1 MGTAVAKTRLLLV
14 GAAGSEFALAAAMA
28 RDAGA
33 EVAMAGTATAALALL
48 RNEGAD
54 LAMIDVS
61 ADVGGFIEQLRCE
74 RMALPVYACGV
85 EASAALAVAAIRAG
99 ARDYLPLPADRAL
112 IAVAI
117 LSVAG
122 NPCVSIGSDPALA
135 QANSL
140 AMAMARAR
148 MPLTITGEPGCGKEL
163 LARCIHEAS
172 DRRGRFIVVD
182 CLEIGSEMIDSELFG
197 HEAGAFAGAVA
208 PRSGRI
214 ADAADGTLYLR
225 EVGALPIATQVR
237 LKRLL
242 RDNLLRPVAGE
253 SGERGEGAPTPLR
266 ARIVVGTSLDL
277 DSAVAE
283 GRFRPGLLA
292 ALGLV
297 RLAVPPL
304 RRRGSDIAALAQ
316 HFADRFARAN
326 DLPSRPVSA
335 AALTVLQ
342 HHGWP
347 GNVAELEDV
356 IHRSVFL
363 AAGTEIPSSAIVL
376 ADGTGLAGSAAVTGP
391 DRVGNL
397 VGLTVEDVERD
408 LILQT
413 LKACRGNRTSAST
426 ILGISVRTMRNKL
439 KSFIEAG
446 LIVAPAS

>member
-1 MGTAVAKTRLLLV
+1 MGGTVAMTRLLLV

-33 EVAMAGTATAALALL
+33 EVAMAGTASEALALL
-48 RNEGAD
+48 RDEGAD

-74 RMALPVYACGV
+74 RMALPVFACGI

-99 ARDYLPLPADRAL
+99 ARDYLPLPPDRAL

-117 LSVAG
+117 MSVAG
-122 NPCVSIGSDPALA
+122 NPCVSIGSDPALL

-140 AMAMARAR
+140 ALAMARAR

-163 LARCIHEAS
+163 LARCIHAAS
-172 DRRGRFIVVD
+172 QRRGRFIVVD
-182 CLEIGSEMIDSELFG
+182 SLEIGSEMIDSELFG
-197 HEAGAFAGAVA
+197 HEGGAFAGAVA

-225 EVGALPIATQVR
+225 EVGILPIATQER
-237 LKRLL
+237 LKHLL

-253 SGERGEGAPTPLR
+253 SGEGAPTPLR
-266 ARIVVGTSLDL
+266 ARIIAGTSLDL

-283 GRFRPGLLA
+283 GRFLPGLLA

-342 HHGWP
+342 QHGWP

-363 AAGTEIPSSAIVL
+363 AVGTEIPASAIVL
-376 ADGTGLAGSAAVTGP
+376 ADGSGLAGSAAVTGA

-439 KSFIEAG
+439 KTFIEAG
-446 LIVAPAS
+446 LVVAPAS

>member
-1 MGTAVAKTRLLLV
+1 MDGAVAMTRLLLV

-33 EVAMAGTATAALALL
+33 EVAMAGTASDALALL
-48 RNEGAD
+48 RSEGAD
-54 LAMIDVS
+54 LAIIDVS

-74 RMALPVYACGV
+74 RMALPVYACGID
-85 EASAALAVAAIRAG
+85 ASAALAVAAIRAG
-99 ARDYLPLPADRAL
+99 ALDYLPLPPDSGL

-117 LSVAG
+117 MSVAG
-122 NPCVSIGSDPALA
+122 NPCVSIGSDPALL

-140 AMAMARAR
+140 ALAMAKAR

-163 LARCIHEAS
+163 LARCIHAAS
-172 DRRGRFIVVD
+172 HRRGRFIVVD

-197 HEAGAFAGAVA
+197 HEAGAFAGALA

-225 EVGALPIATQVR
+225 EVGALPIATQER
-237 LKRLL
+237 LKCLL
-242 RDNLLRPVAGE
+242 GDNLLRPVAGE
-253 SGERGEGAPTPLR
+253 SGEGAPTPLR

-335 AALTVLQ
+335 AALMVLKE
-342 HHGWP
+342 HGWS

-363 AAGTEIPSSAIVL
+363 AVGTDIPASAIVL
-376 ADGTGLAGSAAVTGP
+376 ADGTGLAGSAAITGP

-439 KSFIEAG
+439 KSFIAAG
-446 LIVAPAS
+446 LVVAPTS

>member
-1 MGTAVAKTRLLLV
+1 MGGTVAMTRLLLV

-33 EVAMAGTATAALALL
+33 EVAMAGTASEALALL

-74 RMALPVYACGV
+74 RMALPVYACGI

-99 ARDYLPLPADRAL
+99 ARDYLPLPPDRAL

-117 LSVAG
+117 MSVAG
-122 NPCVSIGSDPALA
+122 NPCVSIGSDPALV

-140 AMAMARAR
+140 ALAMARAR

-163 LARCIHEAS
+163 LARCIHAAS
-172 DRRGRFIVVD
+172 QRRGRFIVVD

-197 HEAGAFAGAVA
+197 HDAGAFAGAVA

-214 ADAADGTLYLR
+214 ADAVDGTLYLR
-225 EVGALPIATQVR
+225 EVGILPIATQER
-237 LKRLL
+237 LKHLL
-242 RDNLLRPVAGE
+242 RDNLLRSVAGE
-253 SGERGEGAPTPLR
+253 SGEGAPTPLR
-266 ARIVVGTSLDL
+266 ARIIAGTSLDL
-277 DSAVAE
+277 DTAVAE
-283 GRFRPGLLA
+283 GRFLPGLLA

-342 HHGWP
+342 QHGWP

-363 AAGTEIPSSAIVL
+363 AAGTEIPASAIVL
-376 ADGTGLAGSAAVTGP
+376 ADGSGLARSAAVTGA

-439 KSFIEAG
+439 KTFIEAG
-446 LIVAPAS
+446 LVVAPAS